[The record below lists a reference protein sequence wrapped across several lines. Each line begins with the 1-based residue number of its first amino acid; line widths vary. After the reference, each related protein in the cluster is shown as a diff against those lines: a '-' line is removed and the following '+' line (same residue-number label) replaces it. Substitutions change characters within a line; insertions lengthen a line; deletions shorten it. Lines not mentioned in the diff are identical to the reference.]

1 MEMKVIKQEKKKT
14 ENGFMTYVWLLL
26 SLIIIREYVFLKN
39 F

>member
-14 ENGFMTYVWLLL
+14 ENGFMTDVWLLL

>member
-14 ENGFMTYVWLLL
+14 ESGFMTYVWLLL